1 MNIEYLL
8 YGYGLVCLSMLVFNL
23 VYTLHLRTGN
33 HRLEKQVA
41 ALAKRVDAQ
50 LNYIQQ
56 NQPVQQRH
64 LIWMRR
70 RLSRVHWLLAF
81 DRLWEDYDKGNAT
94 FLEYIIQFQPVFL
107 YLATVYLK
115 REETQAA
122 YYCYFL
128 SRHWNQRHRQ
138 MDQIQQVILSYLQ
151 KNSLY
156 CRINALKAL
165 CAFGSPESLV
175 SALLELGKGT
185 ESPLHEKVITEALLT
200 YTGNC
205 DDLIGR
211 LWVRFD
217 QFTLHIQRSILD
229 YIRFQSGNYG
239 PQLLQILQDPQQNKE
254 LRFAAIR
261 YFGRYP
267 DPGAKET
274 LLAMIADQ
282 DPAHWE
288 FAAISASS
296 LARYPGQ
303 EVVDGLLH
311 AMNSPNWYVRYN
323 ASASLEAHGLDY
335 EQLLQVI
342 AGEDRYAR
350 EMLVYRLET
359 RRLEKTPLEW
369 EAEGNEQQEKVAAT
383 L

>member
-1 MNIEYLL
+1 MEY
-8 YGYGLVCLSMLVFNL
+8 
-23 VYTLHLRTGN
+23 T
-33 HRLEKQVA
+33 
-41 ALAKRVDAQ
+41 
-50 LNYIQQ
+50 
-56 NQPVQQRH
+56 
-64 LIWMRR
+64 
-70 RLSRVHWLLAF
+70 
-81 DRLWEDYDKGNAT
+81 
-94 FLEYIIQFQPVFL
+94 IQFQPVFL

-229 YIRFQSGNYG
+229 YIRFQSGKYG

-296 LARYPGQ
+296 LAGYPGQ

-311 AMNSPNWYVRYN
+311 AMSSPNWYVRYN

-335 EQLLQVI
+335 EQLLAGHSGRGPVCPGDAHIPPGNQA
-342 AGEDRYAR
+342 AGENSAGRGSGRKRA
-350 EMLVYRLET
+350 T
-359 RRLEKTPLEW
+359 RKGGCCFMRDFIQIFLLLRGVLFYPLH
-369 EAEGNEQQEKVAAT
+369 AGIRQLPFSVGHGRAPPTSMPLNGAIS
-383 L
+383 